1 MAAEFQAILLAGGR
15 STRMGR
21 DKALLAWQGRPLID
35 HMLDRLREAGASR
48 VHVSGDRPAYGGI
61 ADAWPGRGPVAGIA
75 SVLPACGD
83 GPVVVV
89 PVDLPLLGSGR
100 VAELVHALS
109 RAGAA
114 CFAGYPLPC
123 AFVLDPAARARTA
136 ALAAAS
142 PAGPSVRAWLE
153 ACGVVALD
161 PGDASDLRPC
171 NTPEDFRA
179 LAS

>member
-100 VAELVHALS
+100 VAELVH
-109 RAGAA
+109 
-114 CFAGYPLPC
+114 
-123 AFVLDPAARARTA
+123 
-136 ALAAAS
+136 
-142 PAGPSVRAWLE
+142 
-153 ACGVVALD
+153 
-161 PGDASDLRPC
+161 
-171 NTPEDFRA
+171 
-179 LAS
+179 